1 MKFKKTVLIKIFLL
15 FLCNLNFLSF
25 INLNCHL
32 TPPNNGQ
39 ISEDELY
46 RLEKMANEMLAQLS
60 PEEREQA
67 MAMAQQMEQEL
78 AQLPPEKLAE
88 VEAAL
93 KQDVQYLLSDD
104 SPYKQFAEPVSA
116 QTTEYQA
123 SIEPEN
129 QESQDASDQ
138 PKNQK
143 KTADPVKI
151 QKVKFLLQNIISHL
165 DEILLKA
172 QALPRI
178 SDNHVHE
185 KSWQELR
192 PEINLLKSVLA
203 VIAEKP
209 VLIAQL
215 LETKFSNLYNNLQ
228 KLGNELKDSSNKLQI
243 LKKLDSIIDQL
254 TKLELN
260 NTRVE
265 SQKLIKEFSPE
276 ALNDLSPVGA
286 KWQQADYNQQKHQ
299 TQKIK
304 PHAHKNISAPHKL
317 AEQLE
322 LELTSLQ
329 DLIQESQLIMQI
341 EKLAEANETK
351 PNNNKK
357 LDQQNKPSAASKRT
371 ALRQL
376 EADLIRVNL
385 QYERLLRTLV
395 SVVGKSYQLAPQLVE
410 LMQTKVSKP
419 NSEISKIRHLV
430 SSILAAEFELTEQI
444 KKQLLKL
451 EAQTNELNDKIMLLL
466 PTKIDKPSKASKQ
479 NKLPEIRQASSSTK
493 IK

>member
-1 MKFKKTVLIKIFLL
+1 MKFKKTVLTKIFLL

-228 KLGNELKDSSNKLQI
+228 KLGTELKDSSNKLQI